1 MPKPLAVVTGASRGI
16 GRAIA
21 LRLCSGY
28 DIVAVAR
35 SDDEL
40 ESLAQDIEKRGG
52 ECRPRTVDVTDSDA
66 LRAAL
71 GDIEAKVLVNNAGV
85 GTIRPFMELSR
96 ADWRQM
102 VDVNLNALFDV
113 TRTVLPGMLRLGPG
127 GHVVMIGSIA
137 GRSAF
142 VGGTCYT
149 ATKAA
154 VQAFTESLMLE
165 LRESGI
171 KVSVVNPGGV
181 ATDFGRGGFGD
192 QGWKLKPEDVAETV
206 ARVLDTPPDVLI
218 HRVEVR
224 TLTVPKKK

>member
-21 LRLCSGY
+21 LRLCADY

-40 ESLAQDIEKRGG
+40 ESLAQEIEKRGG
-52 ECRPRTVDVTDSDA
+52 ACRPRAIDVTQPDA
-66 LRAAL
+66 VQAAL
-71 GDIEAKVLVNNAGV
+71 GDLEAKVLINNAGV
-85 GTIRPFMELSR
+85 GVMKPIMELGR
-96 ADWRQM
+96 DEWRRM
-102 VDVNLNALFDV
+102 VDLNFNALFDV
-113 TRTVLPGMLRLGPG
+113 TRALLPGMLRLGPG

-142 VGGTCYT
+142 IGGTCYN

-154 VQAFTESLMLE
+154 VQAFSESLMLE
-165 LRESGI
+165 LREHGI

-181 ATDFGRGGFGD
+181 ATGFGSGGFGD
-192 QGWKLKPEDVAETV
+192 QSWKLQPADVAEAV
-206 ARVLDTPPDVLI
+206 ASVIDTPPDVLI

>member
-21 LRLCSGY
+21 LRLCSEY

-35 SDDEL
+35 SDDAL
-40 ESLAQDIEKRGG
+40 ESLALEIEQAGG
-52 ECRPRTVDVTDSDA
+52 ACRPRTVDITDSDA
-66 LRAAL
+66 VQAAL

-85 GTIRPFMELSR
+85 GIIRPFMELTR
-96 ADWRQM
+96 AEWRQM
-102 VDVNLNALFDV
+102 IDVNVNALFDV

-142 VGGTCYT
+142 IGGTCYT

-154 VQAFTESLMLE
+154 VQALTESLMLE

-181 ATDFGRGGFGD
+181 ATDFGRDGFGD

>member
-1 MPKPLAVVTGASRGI
+1 MPQPLAIVTGASRGI

-21 LRLCSGY
+21 LRLCADY
-28 DIVAVAR
+28 EIVAVAR

-40 ESLAQDIEKRGG
+40 ESLAQEIESAGG
-52 ECRPRTVDVTDSDA
+52 SCRPRTVDITDPDA
-66 LRAAL
+66 VQAAL
-71 GDIEAKVLVNNAGV
+71 GDIEARVLVNNAGV
-85 GTIRPFMELSR
+85 GIIKPFMELSR
-96 ADWRQM
+96 EEWRRM
-102 VDVNLNALFDV
+102 VDVNFNALFDV
-113 TRTVLPGMLRLGPG
+113 TRTVLPGMLRQGPG
-127 GHVVMIGSIA
+127 GHVVVIGSIA

-142 VGGTCYT
+142 TGGTCYT

-154 VQAFTESLMLE
+154 VQAFTECLMLE

-181 ATDFGRGGFGD
+181 ATDFSGGGFGD
-192 QGWKLKPEDVAETV
+192 QSWKLKPVDVAEAV
-206 ARVLDTPPDVLI
+206 AKVIDTPPDVLI

>member
-1 MPKPLAVVTGASRGI
+1 MPLPLAVVTGASRGI

-21 LRLCSGY
+21 LRLCSQY
-28 DIVAVAR
+28 EIVAVAR

-40 ESLAQDIEKRGG
+40 ESLAQDIENLGG
-52 ECRPRTVDVTDSDA
+52 ACRPRTVDITDPEA
-66 LRAAL
+66 VRAAL

-85 GTIRPFMELSR
+85 GVIKPLMEMSR
-96 ADWRQM
+96 DEWRRM
-102 VDVNLNALFDV
+102 VDVNVNALFDV

-127 GHVVMIGSIA
+127 GHVVVIGSIA

-149 ATKAA
+149 GTKAA
-154 VQAFTESLMLE
+154 VQSFTECLMLE
-165 LRESGI
+165 LREHGI

-181 ATDFGRGGFGD
+181 ASDFGSGGFGD
-192 QGWKLKPEDVAETV
+192 QSLKLKPEDVADAV
-206 ARVLDTPPDVLI
+206 AKVIDTPPDVLI

-224 TLTVPKKK
+224 TLTVPKKN